1 MKWVMMAFVKRDER
15 PAAAGAS
22 VVVTAQTET
31 AKELVPP
38 TSTSW
43 EPGLNPYQ
51 PNHRIITPSTNSEEL
66 WPAKSLACS
75 SSRHHVSAQLQL

>member
-1 MKWVMMAFVKRDER
+1 MVKWVTIALVMREER
-15 PAAAGAS
+15 PAAAGAR

-51 PNHRIITPSTNSEEL
+51 PNQRIITPSTKSEEL
-66 WPAKSLACS
+66 WPAKSLACGS
-75 SSRHHVSAQLQL
+75 YK